1 MMVFVS
7 ARYENQ
13 SRRIF
18 DLAKKVAAYQK
29 LRPEDCLV
37 CPPLM
42 YDMMIERV
50 GSIYPLL
57 RHDLLTVCDSV
68 LVVSMPCPE
77 TIADVELA
85 KKLHMPVEYAS
96 QTTQNAHQKIFEERT
111 DEKWASPS

>member
-1 MMVFVS
+1 MMIFIS
-7 ARYENQ
+7 ARYEYQ

-18 DLAKKVAAYQK
+18 DLAKKVAAFQK
-29 LRPEDCLV
+29 LRPDDCLV

-50 GSIYPLL
+50 CSLYPLL

-68 LVVSMPCPE
+68 LVVSMPCAE

-96 QTTQNAHQKIFEERT
+96 QTTAKAHQKIFEERT

>member
-1 MMVFVS
+1 MVFVS

-96 QTTQNAHQKIFEERT
+96 QTTQNAHQKTFEERT